1 MAKAKTWSRGA
12 TFEQPEGKI
21 RRSQVVSTF
30 GPGAMVD
37 LVDQA
42 VLISG
47 LDHWQ
52 YPKGQPPPVLPEP
65 RLRQT
70 LAERLQ
76 AVGRSLHPERP
87 FLQPPVGN
95 NKEPSRQSG
104 IPALEFPKWFVCQNP
119 ACRALVRFDGLIRK
133 EGRYLHECDHFRR
146 TECVPVRFVT
156 ACRRG
161 HLQEF
166 PWVWFAHRRVGASCA
181 APSLRLLEGASG
193 DFSEVVV
200 RCLCKAEERLSSAM
214 VKGALPD
221 CHGERPWLGPE
232 GREDCANESLRLM
245 VRSAS
250 NGYFPQV
257 ESAISIPD
265 PGGELQEAVE
275 SNWGILEEAAQEDL
289 PSLRKIATIKRA
301 LADYTDAEVLA
312 AVEAK
317 RLCQKPALEPIRT
330 AEFRQLVAQKEE
342 IAGELPRRSD
352 IFFARSHT
360 PPGGL
365 PAKVARLALVRK
377 LREVRV
383 QVGFTRIEPVTPDL
397 QGEYDL
403 GVQSASL
410 SLTED
415 WLPASEI
422 LGEGFFVQLDEGAVR
437 KWEDRPA
444 VRKREGEL
452 RAGHTAWTQTLNVKP
467 PPIFPGIRFYLLHSL
482 SHLLLSA
489 VSLECGYAASAIRER
504 IYCAPAGADV
514 PMAGILLYTGTPGTE
529 GTLGGL
535 VEQGKK
541 LGSHLSRALDLG
553 RLCSNDPVCAAHTPD
568 RDPSERFLEGA
579 ACHGCLFLAECSC
592 ERFNRYLDRALVVP
606 SLEHDPELAF
616 F

>member
-12 TFEQPEGKI
+12 AYDQPEGKI

-47 LDHWQ
+47 LDFWRF
-52 YPKGQPPPVLPEP
+52 PKGQPLPALPEP

-76 AVGRSLHPERP
+76 ALGRSLHPERP
-87 FLQPPVGN
+87 FLQAPVGN
-95 NKEPSRQSG
+95 DKAPSREAG
-104 IPALEFPKWFVCQNP
+104 IPALEFPQWFVCQNP
-119 ACRALVRFDGLIRK
+119 VCRALVRHDGLTPK

-146 TECVPVRFVT
+146 TECVPVRFVA

-166 PWVWFAHRRVGASCA
+166 PWVWFAHRRAGERCA
-181 APSLRLLEGASG
+181 APSLRLIEGASG

-200 RCLCKAEERLSSAM
+200 RCLCKAEERLSAAM

-232 GREDCANESLRLM
+232 GREDCANEALRLM

-275 SNWGILEEAAQEDL
+275 RVWKTLQAADAVRLPVFRTIPEIEEAIRGYA
-289 PSLRKIATIKRA
+289 
-301 LADYTDAEVLA
+301 DAEVLA
-312 AVEAK
+312 AIEAK
-317 RLCQKPALEPIRT
+317 RLGQKPALEPIRT
-330 AEFRQLVAQKEE
+330 AEFRQLVAQKDEV
-342 IAGELPRRSD
+342 AGELPRRRD
-352 IFFARSHT
+352 VFFARGHT
-360 PPGGL
+360 PAGGL

-383 QVGFTRIEPVTPDL
+383 QVGFTRIEPATPDL

-403 GVQSASL
+403 GVQSAAL
-410 SLTED
+410 SLTES

-422 LGEGFFVQLDEGAVR
+422 LGEGFFVQLDEAAVR
-437 KWEDRPA
+437 EWESRPA
-444 VRKREGEL
+444 VRKREDEL
-452 RAGHTAWTQTLNVKP
+452 RAGHQAWTQTLNVKP
-467 PPIFPGIRFYLLHSL
+467 PPLFPGARFYLLHSL
-482 SHLLLSA
+482 SHLLLTA

-541 LGSHLSRALDLG
+541 LGSHLSRALELG
-553 RLCSNDPVCAAHTPD
+553 RLCSNDPVCAAHTPA

-592 ERFNRYLDRALVVP
+592 ERFNRYLDRSLVVP
-606 SLEHDPELAF
+606 TLGHEAELAF